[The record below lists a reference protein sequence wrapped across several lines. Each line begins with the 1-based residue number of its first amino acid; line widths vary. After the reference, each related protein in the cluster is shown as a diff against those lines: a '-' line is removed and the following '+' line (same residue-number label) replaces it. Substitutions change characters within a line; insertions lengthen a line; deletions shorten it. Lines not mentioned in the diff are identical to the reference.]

1 LAQKDDL
8 PLPPPPPPTAWN
20 EIGSFIVTSLKSGL
34 NYRPDAVH
42 KYLRNTDILYS
53 YEARNV
59 PVWLVNKLMGFQVLI
74 YKHLVQNNMQY
85 MSTLLATYEK

>member
-1 LAQKDDL
+1 M
-8 PLPPPPPPTAWN
+8 
-20 EIGSFIVTSLKSGL
+20 TSLKSGL

-85 MSTLLATYEK
+85 MSTLLATYEKWESYRFLAKSFKTNAELAQGLA